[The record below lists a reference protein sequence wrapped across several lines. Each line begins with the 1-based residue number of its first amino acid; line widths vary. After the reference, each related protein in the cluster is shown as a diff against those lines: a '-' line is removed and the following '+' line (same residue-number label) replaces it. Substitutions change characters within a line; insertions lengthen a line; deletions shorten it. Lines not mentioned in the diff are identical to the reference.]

1 MPLINAIL
9 TFTFILFLL
18 SPDDLLLLSYTLVK
32 GPKVHTHIYLIFFK
46 GPKVQKQKSFRS
58 EFRDGNKLQSVY
70 KQTARPAPP
79 CVTMRGRHRRRNL
92 ALLPPLSPL
101 PPPHR
106 WKAGRRSNM
115 VVVGPNCGGSR
126 RGAE

>member
-32 GPKVHTHIYLIFFK
+32 GPKVHTYIYLIFFE

-70 KQTARPAPP
+70 KQTARPAPTLCHHARAAQEAKP
-79 CVTMRGRHRRRNL
+79 SPAATPF
-92 ALLPPLSPL
+92 PPSPTS
-101 PPPHR
+101 PMESRAAIQH
-106 WKAGRRSNM
+106 
-115 VVVGPNCGGSR
+115 GGG
-126 RGAE
+126 GA